1 MIRISPQL
9 FLKADLA
16 RTQSLSLLLAD
27 TQVVRLV
34 SQFTTD
40 KKCHTLEFNEFLKM
54 MAAEEQ
60 KDLRPPEET
69 LVDAFRY
76 PLSSKFSEDG
86 ISKGVMVHFKKHI
99 LGHLTT
105 TEMAS

>member
-9 FLKADLA
+9 ILRADLA
-16 RTQSLSLLLAD
+16 RTQSLPPLLAD

-34 SQFTTD
+34 SQFTSD

-60 KDLRPPEET
+60 KDLRPPAET

-76 PLSSKFSEDG
+76 PPCSKFT
-86 ISKGVMVHFKKHI
+86 VTVTVHSQM
-99 LGHLTT
+99 G
-105 TEMAS
+105 